1 MRHVPAGD
9 AAADV
14 TAAEPPAFV
23 RPSSPEIDFA
33 KVMRRSGLSRTASR
47 SALASSGLAGLAL
60 IGFLLTMSM
69 LVLGVAIA
77 FGMVALVAVV
87 VRLRLETAHV
97 PHLDR

>member
-23 RPSSPEIDFA
+23 RPSSPEIDVA
-33 KVMRRSGLSRTASR
+33 KVMRRSDLSRTASR

-60 IGFLLTMSM
+60 CGCLLTRS
-69 LVLGVAIA
+69 LRVRGWAIA
-77 FGMVALVAVV
+77 CGMVALVAVT
-87 VRLRLETAHV
+87 VRVRLETAQV